1 MILFVK
7 CFENC
12 REMRMQQSVKD
23 ESREMIRKRG
33 NQQAGCSSGT
43 KKALRLSLTAPVPWV
58 LVGEAGLLGDEDLS
72 VSHRGQQPQDHIV
85 LCEFPESWPS
95 QGHVKS
101 TQRDCHRAGTSGC
114 RGAESFQWPGD
125 VPALASEENT
135 VFVSQAP
142 CCTNILEKIVQ
153 EKKGNECLVC
163 KMCRSERPT
172 ENCFPTVKRRMLWR
186 YSMQMA
192 VRAGSSFSDLSR
204 DWIEVDA
211 QSCAGRAVQA
221 PGEGSAGSWGGHR
234 AVLWLEQ
241 EVRPAQQVQLE
252 KAVSAQGDGQRAA
265 LRALWA
271 VPRILDFIPTEMR
284 SHWKFLNGKVIDS
297 N

>member
-221 PGEGSAGSWGGHR
+221 PGEGTGLCSDWSRRCGQPNRCSWR
-234 AVLWLEQ
+234 RRW
-241 EVRPAQQVQLE
+241 
-252 KAVSAQGDGQRAA
+252 
-265 LRALWA
+265 
-271 VPRILDFIPTEMR
+271 VPREMARGQLCAPCGLCLGFWILFRLRWEATE
-284 SHWKFLNGKVIDS
+284 SF
-297 N
+297 